1 MTKCP
6 PEHNILDDNLLI
18 HNHEKKIFFNVKHYI
33 SDVAG
38 LGFSGFGRA
47 RAFVYRASGGPGF
60 FASGFGP
67 VSGFSKV

>member
-1 MTKCP
+1 MGQ
-6 PEHNILDDNLLI
+6 
-18 HNHEKKIFFNVKHYI
+18 FGQQI

-60 FASGFGP
+60 F